1 MLNKTVSSY
10 RPHRIVA
17 PKHDKEYDFARS
29 EATKQTMKAWI
40 YITTNKPNGVLYT
53 GVTSELK
60 HRITS
65 HKTKKYKN
73 SFSARYNLDKLVY
86 FEKFDSIIT
95 AREREKQIKAG
106 SRTKKILLIE
116 SMNPDWVDLFD
127 TLE

>member
-1 MLNKTVSSY
+1 MLY
-10 RPHRIVA
+10 A
-17 PKHDKEYDFARS
+17 
-29 EATKQTMKAWI
+29 
-40 YITTNKPNGVLYT
+40 

-60 HRITS
+60 HRIKS

-106 SRTKKILLIE
+106 SRAKKILLIE
-116 SMNPDWVDLFD
+116 SINPEWKDLFE
-127 TLE
+127 TL